1 MKADLML
8 KVLTTIKYK
17 CYGMRF
23 ISDFRKNY
31 FVILV

>member
-1 MKADLML
+1 MKVDLML

-23 ISDFRKNY
+23 ISEFRKN
-31 FVILV
+31 IL